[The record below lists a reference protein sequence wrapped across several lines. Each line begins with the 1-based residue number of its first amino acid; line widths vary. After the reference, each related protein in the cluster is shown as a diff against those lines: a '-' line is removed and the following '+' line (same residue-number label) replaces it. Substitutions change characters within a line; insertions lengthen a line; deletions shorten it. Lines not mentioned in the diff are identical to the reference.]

1 MNGYDLYCQI
11 CNKNIYNTVCGWM
24 FREHYECLYE
34 LSKGDK
40 LESQYPQTRFRVD
53 LENYKI
59 KDIILKNNNLLA
71 DHTNKLKIHINN
83 FFEGNGTFTHI
94 FDGKVRENRKS
105 IREMSA
111 MSQIY
116 RLMLRSGLSI
126 EEISGRLT
134 AMRKLHNETPNAKVN
149 VLFLTQLS
157 MDIMDKKSKK

>member
-1 MNGYDLYCQI
+1 MN
-11 CNKNIYNTVCGWM
+11 N
-24 FREHYECLYE
+24 ECKE
-34 LSKGDK
+34 V
-40 LESQYPQTRFRVD
+40 ES
-53 LENYKI
+53 
-59 KDIILKNNNLLA
+59 NN
-71 DHTNKLKIHINN
+71 H
-83 FFEGNGTFTHI
+83 
-94 FDGKVRENRKS
+94 RKS

-157 MDIMDKKSKK
+157 MNIMDKKSKEEFDNRYNKISQEIYRKEGIKDLMKALNYDDIEHKDEHTE